1 MDYDLFVSL
10 WPKALHVFLYYTPI
24 NQHLMATRL
33 LQSDLW
39 PGSVRVVE
47 WLADNHILASCKPVF
62 ATPEPKSTK
71 TFWVKTFTYPRQ
83 HQPKMMDN

>member
-33 LQSDLW
+33 LQSDL
-39 PGSVRVVE
+39 
-47 WLADNHILASCKPVF
+47 
-62 ATPEPKSTK
+62 
-71 TFWVKTFTYPRQ
+71 
-83 HQPKMMDN
+83 